1 MIKLTED
8 WTHSKTTL
16 TWLIMNC
23 HISEDYNQTNNKP
36 DGKHPNISSLIQ
48 AQAPLRQI
56 FGINL
61 KYLAVT
67 EWESSV
73 YFGDVLDFVPNNI

>member
-1 MIKLTED
+1 
-8 WTHSKTTL
+8 
-16 TWLIMNC
+16 MNC